1 MARVLYQR
9 NGGFSSP
16 LLDATLTSTDL
27 CPLMNGE
34 ELITSGLLDEYVL
47 GTLSDDLV
55 VTVRNAIATDPAVQA
70 EVLRLEG
77 AFERV
82 AMAQAIE
89 PPSSARAKVLSSAD
103 SLLAERMTTDRPPIL
118 HPASKAAE
126 YARWIE
132 QPHIVEDPANEDT
145 YFVPFAMNE
154 EALTALVWMR
164 KGAPVETHTDCIE
177 KFLILEGTC
186 NIIIGD
192 KAHPMRAGDYMRIPM
207 FVPHS
212 VVVTSD
218 ITCRIIVQR
227 VAA

>member
-1 MARVLYQR
+1 MARRWKKRSCVLQLR
-9 NGGFSSP
+9 GTTP
-16 LLDATLTSTDL
+16 TSTDL
-27 CPLMNGE
+27 YALMNAK
-34 ELITSGLLDEYVL
+34 ELITSGLLEEYVL
-47 GTLSDDLV
+47 GTLDAEQV
-55 VTVRNAIATDPAVQA
+55 VAVRNAIATESSVQT
-70 EVLRLEG
+70 EVLALEQ
-77 AFERV
+77 AFEQL
-82 AMAQAIE
+82 AMAQATE
-89 PPSSARAKVLSSAD
+89 PPLSARSEILSLVNA
-103 SLLAERMTTDRPPIL
+103 AEVEHANTERPPIL

-126 YARWIE
+126 FARWIE
-132 QPHIVEDPANEDT
+132 QPHLVEDPANEDT
-145 YFVPFAMNE
+145 YFMPFAMNE

-207 FVPHS
+207 HVPHS

>member
-1 MARVLYQR
+1 MK
-9 NGGFSSP
+9 GI
-16 LLDATLTSTDL
+16 
-27 CPLMNGE
+27 
-34 ELITSGLLDEYVL
+34 ELIRSGLLEEYVL
-47 GTLSDDLV
+47 GTLRSDLMGM
-55 VTVRNAIATDPAVQA
+55 VRDAIATDPTVHA
-70 EVLRLEG
+70 EVRQLEL
-77 AFERV
+77 ALERMALDR
-82 AMAQAIE
+82 AMD
-89 PPSSARAKVLSSAD
+89 PPAD
-103 SLLAERMTTDRPPIL
+103 VRSRILTAADGLLADRLISDRPPIL

-132 QPHIVEDPANEDT
+132 QPHMVEDPANEDT

-192 KAHPMRAGDYMRIPM
+192 KVNPMRAGDYMRIPM
-207 FVPHS
+207 HIPHS